1 MFLPVTFLL
10 YALVRQNTIRNV
22 ILAAASLVFYAYG
35 EPVAVMIMIVSIIL
49 NYIFGLAASGTKHDR
64 TAVLLAVILNIGL
77 LVAYKYTGFF
87 AEIFNQITGLGIPVP
102 HIRLPIGISFFT
114 FQGLRYVIDVYRD
127 KKNVQRSLFSVLLY
141 ISFFPQLIAGPIV
154 RYQDIADRLH
164 DREFTADRISRGIC
178 RFIFGLSKKLLIANQ
193 MGYVA
198 DMVFGM
204 SPQDVGMGQAWIG
217 AVFYSLQVFFD
228 FSGYSDMAIGLGCI
242 FGFDYRENFNYPFIA
257 PNIQDFWRRWHI
269 SLSTWFKEYVYIP
282 LGGSRKGELRTT
294 LNKLLVFFLTGFWHG
309 ANYTFIV
316 WGLYHGIL
324 QMLETYQII
333 PTKKKWF
340 RPFTHIYLLLA
351 AEVSFVI
358 FRADS
363 LIQAFGLIAD
373 MFSGNPGDPAATA
386 QIMACLNPMT
396 MLSFVFGVILCTPVF
411 KVLRRKASGTKYEA
425 LYNYAAYTG
434 TLLLFILCIL
444 ALVSSKYNPFIY
456 FRF

>member
-1 MFLPVTFLL
+1 MFLPVTFIL

-49 NYIFGLAASGTKHDR
+49 NYLFGLAASGTKHDR

-114 FQGLRYVIDVYRD
+114 FQGLSYVIDVYRD

-204 SPQDVGMGQAWIG
+204 NPQDVGMGQAWIG

-228 FSGYSDMAIGLGCI
+228 SRDTATWPSVSAASSASISRRTSTILSSRRIFRISGEDGI
-242 FGFDYRENFNYPFIA
+242 YPC
-257 PNIQDFWRRWHI
+257 
-269 SLSTWFKEYVYIP
+269 P
-282 LGGSRKGELRTT
+282 LGSRNTFT
-294 LNKLLVFFLTGFWHG
+294 FLWG
-309 ANYTFIV
+309 AAGKEN
-316 WGLYHGIL
+316 
-324 QMLETYQII
+324 
-333 PTKKKWF
+333 
-340 RPFTHIYLLLA
+340 
-351 AEVSFVI
+351 
-358 FRADS
+358 
-363 LIQAFGLIAD
+363 
-373 MFSGNPGDPAATA
+373 
-386 QIMACLNPMT
+386 
-396 MLSFVFGVILCTPVF
+396 
-411 KVLRRKASGTKYEA
+411 
-425 LYNYAAYTG
+425 
-434 TLLLFILCIL
+434 
-444 ALVSSKYNPFIY
+444 
-456 FRF
+456 